1 YVDTTNR
8 ADFKAI
14 INADMRP
21 FFQLSDLNNTNGLMP
36 HPLWLKI
43 IFQTDRAFSKNELDI
58 YCPGANLLEVYQVQ
72 NKDIHYGF
80 GGQEYRSH
88 HSQEKFNKYAI
99 PLKILNHDTQAVYLK
114 MDGYGFK
121 GLNVQLVSRRHL
133 IEERALNLF
142 ENRLEYHYWSG
153 LVSILFF
160 LGIFFFFRY
169 LQHGENY
176 IIWYSLYLLFLAI
189 QLLFQL
195 ELNSGMLI
203 FWNRIPYELAFR
215 SVNAAVTFIFFF
227 YYLKN
232 ILDITNKDKLYMLYR
247 WSIGSLYFALIII
260 TILNTIRYLFRVP
273 FSEGLLQMMYFP
285 ATILSLWLGIR
296 IWMRRDKLFKLIG
309 TGMLLVAIGSLLMTV
324 VLSMGFR
331 GHFHLIFEGAVL
343 AEVIF
348 LTLAIGYKE
357 KIKSIELIQTQQQ
370 LLDVKSENL
379 TIQEKLNAEL
389 SSLVEQ
395 KSQDLLEKNK
405 IIADQEKEQLEAI
418 FNEKIATAELKALK
432 AQLNPHFIFNCLN
445 AIRNLVQKEDNELA
459 TEYLSDFSSFIRRAL
474 HYTETKFITLEEELE
489 LCQLYLRMEQ
499 LRFEQGFSY
508 EISIAENVQVDFI
521 KVPPMLLQPLLENA
535 IWHGLLHKKG
545 ERKILI
551 RVEAQEEQ
559 VICTIEDNGIGRK
572 YAREINGHKKEQNSM
587 GMKLFTDRLKL
598 NNRLL
603 ECKLDYQIIDK
614 YENSVATGTK
624 INLFFEL

>member
-1 YVDTTNR
+1 
-8 ADFKAI
+8 
-14 INADMRP
+14 
-21 FFQLSDLNNTNGLMP
+21 
-36 HPLWLKI
+36 
-43 IFQTDRAFSKNELDI
+43 
-58 YCPGANLLEVYQVQ
+58 
-72 NKDIHYGF
+72 
-80 GGQEYRSH
+80 
-88 HSQEKFNKYAI
+88 
-99 PLKILNHDTQAVYLK
+99 
-114 MDGYGFK
+114 
-121 GLNVQLVSRRHL
+121 
-133 IEERALNLF
+133 
-142 ENRLEYHYWSG
+142 
-153 LVSILFF
+153 
-160 LGIFFFFRY
+160 
-169 LQHGENY
+169 
-176 IIWYSLYLLFLAI
+176 
-189 QLLFQL
+189 
-195 ELNSGMLI
+195 
-203 FWNRIPYELAFR
+203 
-215 SVNAAVTFIFFF
+215 
-227 YYLKN
+227 
-232 ILDITNKDKLYMLYR
+232 MLYR